1 LVTNN
6 RTPLLLTL
14 GCLGLIVLIGVTAA
28 AGILVFFVTDS
39 SGAPVVSEP
48 AADVS
53 QAVED
58 EIVHEPSLEPQ
69 AVVLNELPS
78 LSSLYETVSPGVVNI
93 NVFLNRNGL
102 MGGATGSGFV
112 LDDNGYIVTNQ
123 HVVAEATS
131 VSVVFY
137 NGDEAQADVIGEDP
151 DSDLAI
157 IRVEQVPEG
166 VHPLEL
172 GDSDQVLVGDW
183 VVAIGNPFGNQSSM
197 SLGIVSAVGRTIDS
211 IEGVYGIPQAIQT
224 DAAINPGNSGGPLL
238 NLRGEVVGV
247 NAQIATNG
255 VRANAG
261 VGFAI
266 PVNIVSKVVP
276 SLIDEGEYVWPY
288 LGVVGSDVNL
298 LLAQANQ
305 LDSQQGAYV
314 DEIVNGGPADLA
326 GMRGSTD
333 TVQVDGIPV
342 PVGGDIVLAV
352 NGEAVN
358 TFDDLLFQVSMSDP
372 GQIIEVSV
380 LRDGQMIDLSI
391 ELAPRP

>member
-1 LVTNN
+1 VSNN
-6 RTPLLLTL
+6 RTPIFLTI
-14 GCLGLIVLIGVTAA
+14 GCLGLIVLIGVVAA
-28 AGILVFFVTDS
+28 AGFMVFFVTDS
-39 SGAPVVSEP
+39 TSEVVDT
-48 AADVS
+48 AAQPDFVQVETAEAAQVPQS
-53 QAVED
+53 QQQ
-58 EIVHEPSLEPQ
+58 P
-69 AVVLNELPS
+69 VVLNELPS
-78 LSSLYETVSPGVVNI
+78 LSSLYDTVSPGVVNI
-93 NVFLNRNGL
+93 NVLISRNGL
-102 MGGATGSGFV
+102 TGGASGSGFV
-112 LDDNGYIVTNQ
+112 MDDNGYIVTNQ
-123 HVVAEATS
+123 HVVADATS
-131 VSVVFY
+131 VAVVFY
-137 NGDEAQADVIGEDP
+137 NGDEAQAEIVGADP
-151 DSDLAI
+151 DSDLAVI
-157 IRVEQVPEG
+157 QVQEMPEG

-172 GDSDQVLVGDW
+172 GDSDQVRVGDW

-238 NLRGEVVGV
+238 NLRGQVVGV

-276 SLIDEGEYVWPY
+276 GLIAEGGYAWPY

-305 LDSQQGAYV
+305 LESQRGAYI
-314 DEIVNGGPADLA
+314 DEIVSDSPAERA
-326 GMRGSTD
+326 GIRGSTD
-333 TVQVDGIPV
+333 TVQVDGVPV

-352 NGEAVN
+352 NGEPIDS
-358 TFDDLLFQVSMSDP
+358 FDDLLFQVVMSEP
-372 GQIIEVSV
+372 GQTIQLSL
-380 LRDGQMIDLSI
+380 LRGGDLIDLPV

>member
-1 LVTNN
+1 VSNN
-6 RTPLLLTL
+6 RTPIFLTI
-14 GCLGLIVLIGVTAA
+14 GCLGLIVLIGVVAA
-28 AGILVFFVTDS
+28 AGFMVFFVTDS
-39 SGAPVVSEP
+39 TSEVVDT
-48 AADVS
+48 AAQPDFV
-53 QAVED
+53 QVETA
-58 EIVHEPSLEPQ
+58 EAAQVPQ
-69 AVVLNELPS
+69 AQQQPVVLNELPS
-78 LSSLYETVSPGVVNI
+78 LSSLYDAVSPGVVNI
-93 NVFLNRNGL
+93 NVLISRNGL
-102 MGGATGSGFV
+102 TGGASGSGFV
-112 LDDNGYIVTNQ
+112 MDDNGYIVTNQ
-123 HVVAEATS
+123 HVVADATS
-131 VSVVFY
+131 VAVVFY
-137 NGDEAQADVIGEDP
+137 NGDEAQAEIVGADP
-151 DSDLAI
+151 DSDLAVI
-157 IRVEQVPEG
+157 QVQEMPEG

-172 GDSDQVLVGDW
+172 GDSDQVRVGDW

-238 NLRGEVVGV
+238 NLRGQVVGV

-276 SLIDEGEYVWPY
+276 GLIAEGGYAWPY

-305 LDSQQGAYV
+305 LESQRGAYI
-314 DEIVNGGPADLA
+314 DEIVSDSPAERA
-326 GMRGSTD
+326 GIRGSTD
-333 TVQVDGIPV
+333 TVQVDGVPV

-352 NGEAVN
+352 NGEPIDS
-358 TFDDLLFQVSMSDP
+358 FDDLLFQVVMSEP
-372 GQIIEVSV
+372 GQTIQLSL
-380 LRDGQMIDLSI
+380 LRGGDLIDLPV

>member
-53 QAVED
+53 QAAED